1 MPNLG
6 SLSRTLCLGAAL
18 VCLASAGQVAAA
30 TEFRGKLAA
39 QVEPG
44 TRVQTAVVAAPADLI
59 ALLPVAVGKEDRAWT
74 GSRPASIKGGE
85 YRWVVVASATGDKV
99 LWFDRD
105 RSGRFEAAERFPL
118 DAATKA
124 VAFDLPWENGIY
136 RAFPLRFEYSTA
148 KVARGAAAEAAV
160 AEPVAPTTVTAVV
173 YNFNLVYQGTVD
185 VEGRPLAIAFFPL
198 PAVTEIDPA
207 RIRTSMDTN
216 FNGRTEN
223 ELGEMDSGR
232 GKAPVF
238 RVGSRILAVKSV
250 DLKTGDL
257 VVEQRPDAEYTRFD
271 AQPGQEMPD
280 FAFVD
285 FGGASRKLSDYRG
298 KFVLLDF
305 WGTWCGP
312 CIEEMKHLDALYE
325 TYAPRGLEVIGM
337 NMEKTAGNL
346 SVADYAAVTDKARA
360 YIAKAGHRWVQA
372 TQESIERV
380 ALDVLHVNSYPT
392 CILIDPQ
399 GRVISRYA
407 RADTLLRLLAEHL
420 PATRQP
426 VEK

>member
-1 MPNLG
+1 MAPLV
-6 SLSRTLCLGAAL
+6 SLFRTLCSGTAL
-18 VCLASAGQVAAA
+18 AWLASAGQVAAA
-30 TEFRGKLAA
+30 TEFHGKLAA

-44 TRVQTAVVAAPADLI
+44 TRVQTAVISAPADLV
-59 ALLPVAVGKEDRAWT
+59 ALLPVAVGNEDRAWT
-74 GSRPASIKGGE
+74 GSRPASIKGNE
-85 YRWVVVASATGDKV
+85 YRWVIVASATGDKV

-105 RSGRFEAAERFPL
+105 RSGRFEAAERFPF
-118 DAATKA
+118 DVATKA

-148 KVARGAAAEAAV
+148 KVARGAAAEV
-160 AEPVAPTTVTAVV
+160 TPAEPVAPTTVTAVV
-173 YNFNLVYQGTVD
+173 YNFNLVYQGAVE
-185 VEGRPLAIAFFPL
+185 VEGRSLALAFYPL

-207 RIRTSMDTN
+207 RIRTSVDAN
-216 FNGRTEN
+216 FNGRVEN

-250 DLKTGDL
+250 DLKTGDI
-257 VVEQRPDAEYTRFD
+257 VVEQRPDSDYTRFD
-271 AQPGQEMPD
+271 AQPGQVMPD

-285 FGGASRKLSDYRG
+285 FSGTARKLADYRG

-312 CIEEMKHLDALYE
+312 CIEEMKHLDPLYA

-346 SVADYAAVTDKARA
+346 SAADYAAVTDKARSF
-360 YIAKAGHRWVQA
+360 IAKAGHRWIQA

-392 CILIDPQ
+392 CILVDPE
-399 GRVISRYA
+399 GRVLSRYA
-407 RADTLLRLLAEHL
+407 RGDTLQRLLAEHL
-420 PATRQP
+420 PAGKQP